1 MDITEIL
8 EKLCKSGGVSG
19 DETETSEIALSYL
32 KEYDKNA
39 FIKNG
44 SVFGKIGNGGKK
56 ILLDAHID
64 RIGFIVTSIT
74 DDGFIKVANCG
85 GIDKRLLP
93 ALPVK
98 IYGNKTIDGVFVSV
112 PPHLASEEKPLAV
125 NEMYIDTGYSKEEL
139 EKIVSLGD
147 TISFDTTFKKLL
159 GNRVSGSALDDRSGV
174 VAILY
179 ALELLKNENLN
190 CELRILFST
199 EEEVGERGA
208 TTGAFYLNPD
218 IAIAVDVSFAYASGE
233 KEDKCG
239 KMGKGVMIG
248 ISPSLDR
255 ELSHTLISI
264 AKEKNIPYQTEV
276 MNGRTGTNADR
287 FSVNREGACSSTL
300 SIPLKYMHTPTEI
313 IDTDDIVSVSKLIAE
328 YVKGVK

>member
-1 MDITEIL
+1 
-8 EKLCKSGGVSG
+8 
-19 DETETSEIALSYL
+19 
-32 KEYDKNA
+32 
-39 FIKNG
+39 
-44 SVFGKIGNGGKK
+44 
-56 ILLDAHID
+56 
-64 RIGFIVTSIT
+64 
-74 DDGFIKVANCG
+74 
-85 GIDKRLLP
+85 
-93 ALPVK
+93 
-98 IYGNKTIDGVFVSV
+98 
-112 PPHLASEEKPLAV
+112 
-125 NEMYIDTGYSKEEL
+125 MYIDTGYSKEEL

-190 CELRILFST
+190 CELQILFST

-239 KMGKGVMIG
+239 KMGKGAMIG

-287 FSVNREGACSSTL
+287 FSVNREGACASTL

-313 IDTDDIVSVSKLIAE
+313 VDTDDIVSVSRLIAE

>member
-1 MDITEIL
+1 MDIIEIL

-19 DETETSEIALSYL
+19 DENEASEIALSYL
-32 KEYDKNA
+32 KKYDENA

-44 SVFGKIGNGGKK
+44 SVFGKIGKGGKK
-56 ILLDAHID
+56 VLLDAHID
-64 RIGFIVTSIT
+64 RIGFIVTSLT

-98 IYGNKTIDGVFVSV
+98 IYGKKTINGTFVSV
-112 PPHLASEEKPLAV
+112 PPHLSSEEKPLAV
-125 NEMYIDTGYSKEEL
+125 DEMYIDTGYEKEEL
-139 EKIVSLGD
+139 EKIVSKGD
-147 TISFDTTFKKLL
+147 TVSFDTSFKKLM
-159 GNRVSGSALDDRSGV
+159 GDRVSGSALDDRSGV
-174 VAILY
+174 AAILY
-179 ALELLKNENLN
+179 ALELLKEEEIN
-190 CELRILFST
+190 CELQILFST

-208 TTGAFYLNPD
+208 ATGAYYLNPD

-239 KMGKGVMIG
+239 KMSGGAMIG

-255 ELSHTLISI
+255 ELSHTLIGI

-287 FSVNREGACSSTL
+287 FSVNREGAKSSTI

-313 IDTDDIVSVSKLIAE
+313 VDIKDIISVSELIAE
-328 YVKGVK
+328 YVKGVN

>member
-1 MDITEIL
+1 M
-8 EKLCKSGGVSG
+8 VSQH
-19 DETETSEIALSYL
+19 DTMEE
-32 KEYDKNA
+32 
-39 FIKNG
+39 
-44 SVFGKIGNGGKK
+44 
-56 ILLDAHID
+56 
-64 RIGFIVTSIT
+64 
-74 DDGFIKVANCG
+74 
-85 GIDKRLLP
+85 
-93 ALPVK
+93 
-98 IYGNKTIDGVFVSV
+98 IYGKSIIEIGAQLCGVFVSV

-179 ALELLKNENLN
+179 ALEFLKNENLN
-190 CELRILFST
+190 CELQILFST

-208 TTGAFYLNPD
+208 ATGAFYLNPD

-287 FSVNREGACSSTL
+287 FSVNRKGAKASTL

-313 IDTDDIVSVSKLIAE
+313 IDTEDIVSVSKLIAE